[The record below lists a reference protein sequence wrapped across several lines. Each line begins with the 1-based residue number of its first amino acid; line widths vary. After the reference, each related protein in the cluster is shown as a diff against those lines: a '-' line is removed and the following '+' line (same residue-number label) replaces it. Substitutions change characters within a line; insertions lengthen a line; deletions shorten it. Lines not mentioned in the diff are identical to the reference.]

1 MSDNIN
7 IGNVQAGVVTVGGTG
22 HKIESGTLNIYGS
35 PGGEISQLR
44 ALLDDLL
51 VKIDENPV
59 PAAVR
64 TSAEQARTEAAEPE
78 PDTGRLRAL
87 MNAVCAGAEKIAA
100 VTTAALNI
108 IGVINVIENSIR

>member
-7 IGNVQAGVVTVGGTG
+7 IGNVQAGVVAAGGTG
-22 HKIESGTLNIYGS
+22 HRIGSGTLNIYGN

-51 VKIDENPV
+51 LKISENPV
-59 PAAVR
+59 PPAVR
-64 TSAEQARTEAAEPE
+64 ASAEHAKTEAAEAE

-87 MNAVCAGAEKIAA
+87 MNAVCAGAER
-100 VTTAALNI
+100 
-108 IGVINVIENSIR
+108 SPW